1 MSPITRLFSLPPNHT
16 TLITGGSRGIGLMLA
31 KGYYAAGS
39 TVYISSRTA
48 SDLNEAVTDI
58 ERQDTNEG
66 GAVVAIEGDVG
77 SREGCIDLVNNLK
90 AQLPSPTLSLLINN
104 AGCAWGEPFTRRSGK
119 MNWGW
124 DKVLDLNLKAPFYLT
139 HECLPLL
146 KSGEGVS
153 GRVINIGSVVGMT
166 PQDAPTHAYDA
177 SKAALHH
184 LTKKLSEELAKE
196 GITCNAVAP
205 GFVPSKMSAGL
216 GSYASFED
224 IAKQTPLGRLGDADD
239 MLAACLYLSGR
250 GGEWVTGA
258 ILNVDGGAA
267 GGVKIKLG
275 EE

>member
-1 MSPITRLFSLPPNHT
+1 MKAI
-16 TLITGGSRGIGLMLA
+16 
-31 KGYYAAGS
+31 
-39 TVYISSRTA
+39 
-48 SDLNEAVTDI
+48 EA
-58 ERQDTNEG
+58 QDTSLDNNNTTKG
-66 GAVVAIEGDVG
+66 SVVAIEGNVG
-77 SREGCIDLVNNLK
+77 TRQGCVDLVSSLR
-90 AQLPSPTLSLLINN
+90 AHLPSASLSLLINN
-104 AGCAWGEPFTRRSGK
+104 AGCAWGEPFERKSGK

-146 KSGEGVS
+146 SSGPSGAVN

-177 SKAALHH
+177 SKAGLHH
-184 LTKKLSEELAKE
+184 LTRKLSSDLAAE
-196 GITCNAVAP
+196 GVTCNAVAP
-205 GFVPSKMSAGL
+205 GFVPSKMSEGL
-216 GSYASFED
+216 GSYATFED
-224 IAKQTPLGRLGDADD
+224 IARQTPLGRLGDADD

-258 ILNVDGGAA
+258 VINVDGGAA